1 MKRRSIR
8 DGSRNLFL
16 FSDLLD
22 VTRATGANNNSPMTL
37 ISLVSIMVWKLGASA
52 DTSHLVAKNGV
63 REQRLS
69 TVNECNRYL

>member
-1 MKRRSIR
+1 MSIDTPR
-8 DGSRNLFL
+8 KMSH
-16 FSDLLD
+16 LLD
-22 VTRATGANNNSPMTL
+22 VTRVTGANNKVNSPMTL

-52 DTSHLVAKNGV
+52 DTSHLVAKRV